1 MEMNKVVDSTNHF
14 IIIFGKIIMS
24 RIFIALTADSDL
36 NKELVTLKSKMQ
48 NLIIP
53 GARVNWSIHKF
64 HHLTVFF
71 VGNMEPEQ
79 LEEMYIK
86 LADIKIP
93 GNYLEVELT
102 DISYYPNE
110 SSQLLVSNIALSTNL
125 KKLYNQ
131 VEQILAT
138 IGFSTQLRNY
148 RPHITLARFTN
159 KTRPFKEIFEIK
171 QPIKTKFAT
180 LDIYESVKRK
190 NKTTHDLIK
199 SFDFD

>member
-14 IIIFGKIIMS
+14 IIIFGKMSMS

-48 NLIIP
+48 KLMVP
-53 GARVNWSIHKF
+53 GTKVNWSNNKF

-86 LADIKIP
+86 LEDIKMSGNSLEIEIP
-93 GNYLEVELT
+93 

-110 SSQLLVSNIALSTNL
+110 SSQLLVSNVILSNSL
-125 KKLYNQ
+125 QKLHKL

-138 IGFSTQLRNY
+138 IGFSTNLKSY
-148 RPHITLARFTN
+148 KPHITLARFTD
-159 KTRPFKEIFEIK
+159 KIRPFKQIYEIK
-171 QPIKTKFAT
+171 QPIKTKFIT
-180 LDIYESVKRK
+180 LDVYESIQIK

-199 SFDFD
+199 SFDL

>member
-1 MEMNKVVDSTNHF
+1 MNKVVDSTNHF
-14 IIIFGKIIMS
+14 IIISGTIIMS

-48 NLIIP
+48 KLMVP
-53 GARVNWSIHKF
+53 GTKVNWSNNKF

-86 LADIKIP
+86 LEDIKMSGNSLEIEIP
-93 GNYLEVELT
+93 

-110 SSQLLVSNIALSTNL
+110 SSQLLVSNVILSNSL
-125 KKLYNQ
+125 QKLHKL

-138 IGFSTQLRNY
+138 IGFSTNLKSY
-148 RPHITLARFTN
+148 KPHITLARFTD
-159 KTRPFKEIFEIK
+159 KIRPFKQIYEIK
-171 QPIKTKFAT
+171 QPIKTKFIT
-180 LDIYESVKRK
+180 LDVYESKK
-190 NKTTHDLIK
+190 IK
-199 SFDFD
+199 SKS